1 MRKKARIWKRI
12 LVVLVIAGTPIFI
25 FRYSLLFAFQRM
37 RLGQLECAT
46 DQRQMTGRSI
56 LNLPYCQKLWVHR
69 VDSYERLQAVQDYF
83 GGFETDL
90 VFDKAA
96 NTFRITHPPAPAG
109 DLIADDYF
117 RWLQLSGK
125 KMWLDVKNL
134 QPADIEAAVGY
145 FVRSDSLYGIRD
157 KVVVESSVPVFV
169 NRLAAKGFI
178 VSYLVLPEY
187 LTGKARDTVTS
198 LLPEVSFVSQED
210 RFVAAL
216 KRHYPGKKIITWA
229 LSFDNYFNLSHVRS
243 LLSDPSIAIVLIN
256 IKSRHY
262 K

>member
-1 MRKKARIWKRI
+1 MRKKAGIWKRI
-12 LVVLVIAGTPIFI
+12 LVVLVIAGATAFI

-37 RLGQLECAT
+37 RLSQLTCTT
-46 DQRQMTGRSI
+46 DQRQMANSSI
-56 LNLPYCQKLWVHR
+56 LNLSYCQKLWVHR
-69 VDSYERLQAVQDYF
+69 VNSYERLQAVQEYF

-96 NTFRITHPPAPAG
+96 NTFSITHPPAPAG
-109 DLIADDYF
+109 DLTADDYF
-117 RWLQLSGK
+117 RWLKLSGK
-125 KMWLDVKNL
+125 KMWLDIKDL
-134 QPADIEAAVGY
+134 QPADAEAAVQY
-145 FVRSDSLYGIRD
+145 FIRSDSLYGIRD

-169 NRLAAKGFI
+169 NKLASKGFI
-178 VSYLVLPEY
+178 VSYLVLPQY
-187 LTGKARDTVTS
+187 LAGNERDTVPN

-210 RFVAAL
+210 RFVDAL

-229 LSFDNYFNLSHVRS
+229 LSFDNYYNFSHLRS

-256 IKSRHY
+256 VKSRHY